1 MAFLLISVIFFH
13 QPFFPTRHALYLR
26 EIFFSTMKFN
36 IAVIGTGNLAWHL
49 APALESAGHI
59 VTEVY
64 GRNID
69 KAARITSKLYA
80 AEITDDLDFSESQAE
95 IYILAVS
102 DQAIPKVADSIILP
116 EGSLLVHTSGSTPMD
131 ILAYS
136 SASYIGTFYPLQS
149 FTISREVNFRTVP
162 ILYESDDKHA
172 LGILKTLT
180 QSISSS
186 SYYIKSRDRQALH
199 IAAVFA
205 SNFTNH
211 MLRLSE
217 EILERQGL
225 DFEMLKPLVLEQID
239 KSLEMG
245 PEASQTGPAIRGDFS
260 TLDQH
265 YHFLNYRE
273 QIAEIYKLVSQ
284 DIIDLS

>member
-1 MAFLLISVIFFH
+1 
-13 QPFFPTRHALYLR
+13 
-26 EIFFSTMKFN
+26 MKFN

-49 APALESAGHI
+49 APALENAGHV
-59 VTEVY
+59 VTEVF
-64 GRNID
+64 GRNPD
-69 KAARITSKLYA
+69 KAAEITSRLYA

-95 IYILAVS
+95 VYILAVS
-102 DQAIPKVADSIILP
+102 DHAIPEIADSIILP
-116 EGSLLVHTSGSTPMD
+116 ENSLLVHTSGSTPMD

-149 FTISREVNFRTVP
+149 FTVSREINFGTIP

-172 LGILKTLT
+172 MNMLKVLA
-180 QSISSS
+180 QSVSSR

-225 DFEMLKPLVLEQID
+225 DFEMLKPLVVEQIS

-245 PEASQTGPAIRGDFS
+245 PEASQTGPALRGDFS
-260 TLDQH
+260 ILDQH
-265 YHFLNYRE
+265 YQFLNYRE
-273 QIAEIYKLVSQ
+273 QIAEIYKLISQ
-284 DIIDLS
+284 DIIDLN